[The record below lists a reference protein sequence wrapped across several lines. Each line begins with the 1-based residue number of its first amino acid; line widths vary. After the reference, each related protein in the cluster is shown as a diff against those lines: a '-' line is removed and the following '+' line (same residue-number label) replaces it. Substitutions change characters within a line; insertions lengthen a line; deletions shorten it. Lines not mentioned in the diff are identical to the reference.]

1 MDGMKTVLIADDSA
15 FMRKV
20 IRRTTE
26 KAGFRVVGE
35 AENGLICIEKYKEL
49 RPEIV
54 TLDVT
59 MAEMD
64 GREALAALMEINPK
78 VKVLMVSALGQESII
93 REAILIGAADFIIKP
108 FKEIHLISALNGM
121 LLHRG

>member
-1 MDGMKTVLIADDSA
+1 MKTVLIADDSA